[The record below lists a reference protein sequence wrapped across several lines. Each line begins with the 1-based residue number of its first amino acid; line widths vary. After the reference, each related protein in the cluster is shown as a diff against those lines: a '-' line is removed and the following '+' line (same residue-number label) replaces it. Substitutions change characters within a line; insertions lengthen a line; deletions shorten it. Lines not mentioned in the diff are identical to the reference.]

1 MLISLINRISFD
13 FQKIYFYSLC
23 ILVASIPLGFRLSLY
38 ALGFSLLLGLANVI
52 FVEKRLVFNN
62 KISNSLAFLWVIY
75 LLSLLYTSNMNYG
88 IKSTVQLI
96 QLLLIP
102 FLLNFR
108 IPDKNIS
115 RLKDIFIVSVIFSL
129 LFFIGRAFIN
139 SLVFSSDG
147 LIFNFY
153 NENVPYGSYFYYTEL
168 VKPHHPSYYAMY
180 LLLAIVLVFPQKW
193 TELTIQRKVFSIVSI
208 TLLILGVFLCSSRAG
223 ILSAIIIIFILL
235 FKLIRKSSS
244 YYLSIIILAFTA
256 FALYYL
262 ITNPRIN
269 TIYRYINS
277 FYQGETEQQ
286 TYLESNAMMRLKIWP
301 VLIKDFEGYEIII
314 GKGIGDTKQDM
325 MECYKREG
333 IMFAFDEKLNAH
345 NQYIQT
351 LYAVGLL
358 GLAVL
363 LYILSYAFWLSFK
376 YRNLV
381 LFLFLVIISVNFMF
395 ESVLERGGGVMFFI
409 FFIVLFTEKHIERR
423 SSSFKSLSK
432 THILK

>member
-1 MLISLINRISFD
+1 
-13 FQKIYFYSLC
+13 
-23 ILVASIPLGFRLSLY
+23 
-38 ALGFSLLLGLANVI
+38 
-52 FVEKRLVFNN
+52 
-62 KISNSLAFLWVIY
+62 
-75 LLSLLYTSNMNYG
+75 MNYG

-193 TELTIQRKVFSIVSI
+193 TELTIKRKVFSIVSI

-277 FYQGETEQQ
+277 FYKGETEQQ

>member
-1 MLISLINRISFD
+1 MVLSVINRVSFN

-23 ILVASIPLGFRLSLY
+23 ILVALIPLSFRLSLY

-62 KISNSLAFLWVIY
+62 KISNSLAFLWIIY
-75 LLSLLYTSNMNYG
+75 LLSLLYSSNMNYG
-88 IKSTVQLI
+88 IKSIVQLI

-102 FLLNFR
+102 FLLNFS

-115 RLKDIFIVSVIFSL
+115 RLKDIFIVSVVVSL

-147 LIFNFY
+147 IVFNFY
-153 NENVPYGSYFYYTEL
+153 NENVSYGSYFYYNEL

-180 LLLAIVLVFPQKW
+180 LLLAIVLAFPQKW
-193 TELTIQRKVFSIVSI
+193 TELTIERKVFSVISI
-208 TLLILGVFLCSSRAG
+208 SLLILGVFLCSSRAG

-235 FKLIRKSSS
+235 FKLIRKSSN

-262 ITNPRIN
+262 IMNPRIN

-277 FYQGETEQQ
+277 FYQGEKEQQ
-286 TYLESNAMMRLKIWP
+286 IYLESTAMMRLKIWP

-333 IMFAFDEKLNAH
+333 ITFALDEKLNAH

-351 LYAVGLL
+351 LYAVGLF

-363 LYILSYAFWLSFK
+363 LYIISYAFWLSFK

-395 ESVLERGGGVMFFI
+395 ESVLERGGGVMFFV
-409 FFIVLFTEKHIERR
+409 FFIVLFTEKHIERS
-423 SSSFKSLSK
+423 SSSFKS
-432 THILK
+432 